1 MKTYLKVLITVLT
14 LSATFNCFA
23 DDKKMS
29 VVITDVGINN
39 SLAEKYRLERKVISV
54 NLSAEQ
60 ARANG
65 RAYTAGN
72 VHGGLTT
79 VANSGTS
86 AYGDGNSSQNSNSAA
101 VVNADANLTSSL
113 GANAKSSMIFVSYIL
128 KTTEGASLLRLRDM
142 LARNIESS
150 LSDAGFEASRV
161 RMELNEKDA
170 EVSDLA
176 KTFPRS
182 NYVIS
187 VFIGDFI
194 DRSMGGRYIDKRT
207 FSITSFIKVFDLK
220 KNTSFT
226 IKSEVD
232 VNDTSTERNIRRSG
246 DAFGDELIAESSKKI
261 SEEIATKLKDVILK
275 PLVVN
280 VKGNNI
286 YVNRQ
291 LKIGQI
297 IKVFR
302 EGERITDPTT
312 GEFLGQENE
321 DVGTFR
327 VVKTFGKLSVCTPN
341 IQPKIQPKISDTFTI
356 VETTYGES
364 GTKRE
369 IAKHN
374 DNKELREKLAMS
386 FDDYNLAKS
395 KIAEGKRKIR
405 ESAPLENAQ
414 DFIAAEGTT
423 MAKHV
428 SASNVRENGRVMR
441 REGERMV
448 AQGEE
453 ILENIDKLKS
463 QVRQSCEKMALT
475 SADGRSLV
483 CIVLKYELGRVIV
496 LVNDKLYSIKE
507 SSLSEE
513 SKLRVQSI
521 DN

>member
-220 KNTSFT
+220 K
-226 IKSEVD
+226 KY
-232 VNDTSTERNIRRSG
+232 
-246 DAFGDELIAESSKKI
+246 LI
-261 SEEIATKLKDVILK
+261 
-275 PLVVN
+275 
-280 VKGNNI
+280 
-286 YVNRQ
+286 
-291 LKIGQI
+291 
-297 IKVFR
+297 
-302 EGERITDPTT
+302 
-312 GEFLGQENE
+312 
-321 DVGTFR
+321 
-327 VVKTFGKLSVCTPN
+327 
-341 IQPKIQPKISDTFTI
+341 
-356 VETTYGES
+356 
-364 GTKRE
+364 
-369 IAKHN
+369 
-374 DNKELREKLAMS
+374 
-386 FDDYNLAKS
+386 YN
-395 KIAEGKRKIR
+395 
-405 ESAPLENAQ
+405 
-414 DFIAAEGTT
+414 
-423 MAKHV
+423 
-428 SASNVRENGRVMR
+428 
-441 REGERMV
+441 
-448 AQGEE
+448 
-453 ILENIDKLKS
+453 
-463 QVRQSCEKMALT
+463 
-475 SADGRSLV
+475 
-483 CIVLKYELGRVIV
+483 
-496 LVNDKLYSIKE
+496 
-507 SSLSEE
+507 
-513 SKLRVQSI
+513 
-521 DN
+521 

>member
-1 MKTYLKVLITVLT
+1 M
-14 LSATFNCFA
+14 
-23 DDKKMS
+23 
-29 VVITDVGINN
+29 
-39 SLAEKYRLERKVISV
+39 
-54 NLSAEQ
+54 
-60 ARANG
+60 
-65 RAYTAGN
+65 
-72 VHGGLTT
+72 
-79 VANSGTS
+79 
-86 AYGDGNSSQNSNSAA
+86 
-101 VVNADANLTSSL
+101 
-113 GANAKSSMIFVSYIL
+113 
-128 KTTEGASLLRLRDM
+128 
-142 LARNIESS
+142 
-150 LSDAGFEASRV
+150 
-161 RMELNEKDA
+161 
-170 EVSDLA
+170 
-176 KTFPRS
+176 
-182 NYVIS
+182 
-187 VFIGDFI
+187 
-194 DRSMGGRYIDKRT
+194 
-207 FSITSFIKVFDLK
+207 
-220 KNTSFT
+220 
-226 IKSEVD
+226 
-232 VNDTSTERNIRRSG
+232 NDTSTERNIRRSG